1 MSSQVCMLTWTIK
14 LIMFP
19 KLLQQ
24 QQYQNFNPTRLGLA
38 TWTNISI
45 SMVVYKYSSSPFIPM
60 FYHLIFFSSLV
71 LQVIFVHSHSFLKV
85 FRSIWNSYLSS
96 FFQYLQ
102 LRNHFLHIF
111 VYPSRYVHLFIKQF
125 AFPLLPFFYNDPFQK
140 PNILIHIVAQHHFPT
155 H

>member
-19 KLLQQ
+19 KILQQ

-96 FFQYLQ
+96 FFQYLPY
-102 LRNHFLHIF
+102 LHFEWYLKICPFIHRSVHISATAIF
-111 VYPSRYVHLFIKQF
+111 
-125 AFPLLPFFYNDPFQK
+125 LLWSFLKAQISIN
-140 PNILIHIVAQHHFPT
+140 IVAPV
-155 H
+155 